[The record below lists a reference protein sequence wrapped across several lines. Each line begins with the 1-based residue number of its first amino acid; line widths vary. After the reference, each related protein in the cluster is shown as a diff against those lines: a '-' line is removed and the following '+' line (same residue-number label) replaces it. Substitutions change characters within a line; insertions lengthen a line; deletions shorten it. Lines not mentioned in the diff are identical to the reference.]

1 MHFPS
6 LPLKIIKHL
15 KEVEQTFSKSMQL
28 CEQRTPKI
36 NNCILGNNLYCPD
49 KKLKWLRTD
58 FQDVNLYKINGVE
71 MVTWGHRA
79 CTGETGEL
87 GAAVKVS
94 FRGSSAFLEFR
105 VTVRLHLQRRKPGYR
120 GQFKFS

>member
-15 KEVEQTFSKSMQL
+15 KKKSGQTFQNLSSSVNREL
-28 CEQRTPKI
+28 PKI
-36 NNCILGNNLYCPD
+36 NNNCILGNNLYCPD

-79 CTGETGEL
+79 CTGED
-87 GAAVKVS
+87 
-94 FRGSSAFLEFR
+94 R
-105 VTVRLHLQRRKPGYR
+105 
-120 GQFKFS
+120 